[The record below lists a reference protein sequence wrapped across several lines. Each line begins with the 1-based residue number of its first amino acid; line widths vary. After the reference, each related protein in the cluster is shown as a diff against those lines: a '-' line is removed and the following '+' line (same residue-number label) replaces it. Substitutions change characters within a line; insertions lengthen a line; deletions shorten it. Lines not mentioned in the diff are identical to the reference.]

1 MEILYNYDTIIIG
14 GGLSGLKTA
23 YDLKKSNLKILVLEA
38 RNRFGGRT
46 DSVNIGDGWIDAGG
60 QWLGTNNPNLKQLC
74 KELKLETY
82 KQFYQG
88 KTVFD
93 MYDDGLIKSFDESL
107 PNFDLCEIGLEYINP
122 IIKTIKEVC
131 KDIDFSKYSKE
142 SPIMLSLE
150 KLTVS
155 EWLRVCGY
163 GESVKF
169 FNWFCKMSV
178 ASSSDDVSILFFLKY
193 VNSIDSIESLFISDD
208 YCTES
213 DRIVGGSSMVSERMV
228 SYLKDDCKLN
238 CEVTLIDQISHNNGR
253 LVKITTSN
261 NEIYYC
267 RNVVS
272 TIPPML
278 LKNVIFKPDLPIE
291 KQRLRN
297 EMEMGNTIK
306 VIVIYDSVFWR
317 DQGYNGKSQSFNGP
331 IYQSYDNCTNDL
343 SVKSIIGFINGKD
356 EIKYWYSKPM
366 EERRSAVLNQYSKYW
381 GPKALNPLNY
391 IERNWSLDKYSAG
404 CFMGVCKS
412 GDIISQCNNYYTQPH
427 GNIHWAGTETSTQW
441 YGHMEG
447 AITSSKRV
455 VNEILKISLN
465 SKSKL

>member
-1 MEILYNYDTIIIG
+1 MNIIYDIIIIG

-23 YDLKKSNLKILVLEA
+23 YDLKKSNLEILVLEA

-46 DSVNIGDGWIDAGG
+46 DSIKIGDGWIDAGV
-60 QWLGTNNPNLKQLC
+60 N
-74 KELKLETY
+74 ELKLETY
-82 KQFYQG
+82 KQFYEG

-93 MYDDGLIKSFDESL
+93 IYDNGLIKSFDESS
-107 PNFDLCEIGLEYINP
+107 PNFDLSEIGLGNINP
-122 IIKTIKEVC
+122 IINTFIEVC
-131 KDIDFSKYSKE
+131 KNIDFSKCSKE
-142 SPIMLSLE
+142 NPIMLSLE

-169 FNWFCKMSV
+169 FNWFCKMTVS
-178 ASSSDDVSILFFLKY
+178 SSSDHISILFFLKY
-193 VNSIDSIESLFISDD
+193 VNSINGIESLFISDD
-208 YCTES
+208 DCTES
-213 DRIVGGSSMVSERMV
+213 ERIIGGSSMVSERMV
-228 SYLKDDCKLN
+228 SFLKDD
-238 CEVTLIDQISHNNGR
+238 
-253 LVKITTSN
+253 ITTSK

-272 TIPPML
+272 IIPPML

-291 KQRLRN
+291 KQRLKN

-317 DQGYNGKSQSFNGP
+317 DQGYNGKSRSFVGPTYQSF
-331 IYQSYDNCTNDL
+331 DNCTHDL
-343 SVKSIIGFINGKD
+343 SVKSIIGFIIGK
-356 EIKYWYSKPM
+356 EELKYWYSISR

-381 GPKALNPLNY
+381 GPKALTPLLY
-391 IERNWSLDKYSAG
+391 FERNWSQDKYSAG
-404 CFMGVCKS
+404 CFMGVSKS
-412 GDIISQCNNYYTQPH
+412 GDILSQCNNYYTKPH